1 MDSKTNQF
9 AAATAETRV
18 RLAMVGGPLAMERME
33 AVVRAVAGLAKCS
46 RLFATSA
53 VGKPKFPSN
62 LQAASPSIARSAL
75 SSVAAIADF
84 VAF

>member
-1 MDSKTNQF
+1 MDSKTNPF

-18 RLAMVGGPLAMERME
+18 RLEMVEGPLATERME
-33 AVVRAVAGLAKCS
+33 AVEWAVAGHVKCS

-62 LQAASPSIARSAL
+62 LRAASPSIARSAL
-75 SSVAAIADF
+75 SSDAAIADF
-84 VAF
+84 LAF